1 MQLCQRIKLK
11 YPLGNKPLELLRP
24 RLLYIGRSSAWSR
37 GNKILSMHLCF
48 FSSAP
53 RNCFRSEESLLLGIW
68 IATLSFFMHCR
79 YHCICFP
86 VSYILCSVSDGGRVL
101 MQLRL
106 SWLSCPTVQLRR
118 KPGYLL
124 FVHFL
129 S

>member
-24 RLLYIGRSSAWSR
+24 RLLSIGRSSAWSC
-37 GNKILSMHLCF
+37 GNKILSMLF
-48 FSSAP
+48 F
-53 RNCFRSEESLLLGIW
+53 FFFLLLD
-68 IATLSFFMHCR
+68 IASVLWNHCSLGNGSPHSFFRHCR
-79 YHCICFP
+79 HHCICFP
-86 VSYILCSVSDGGRVL
+86 VSCILCSVSNRGQVL

-106 SWLSCPTVQLRR
+106 SWLPCPTLQLRR